1 VAGVSWRRAA
11 PWLVLFA
18 LLAAAGAG
26 ALDGLLGRTGGSRG
40 GARPG
45 ATLDAAVTRVVD
57 GDTVH
62 VRIGD
67 RAETVRYIGM
77 DTPETVKPNTPVQC
91 FGRAASEANHHLV
104 DGQRVRL
111 RLDAEPRD
119 RYGRLLAYVYRRRD
133 GLFVNAALVRGGFA
147 TILTIAPNVRHVAAL
162 GALERRAR
170 RQRRGLWST
179 CPR

>member
-1 VAGVSWRRAA
+1 MSWRGAS

-18 LLAAAGAG
+18 LLAAVGAG
-26 ALDGLLGRTGGSRG
+26 VFDAGGG
-40 GARPG
+40 GALGPG
-45 ATLDAAVTRVVD
+45 ARFAATVTRVVD

-62 VRIGD
+62 VRVGD
-67 RAETVRYIGM
+67 RVETVRYIGM
-77 DTPETVKPNTPVQC
+77 DTPETVKPNAPVQC
-91 FGRAASEANHHLV
+91 FGKAASAANRRLV

-147 TILTIAPNVRHVAAL
+147 TILTIAPNIAHAAEL
-162 GALERRAR
+162 RALERGARAR
-170 RQRRGLWST
+170 RRGLWGA
-179 CPR
+179 CAP